1 MRLEAAQH
9 LRLSQ
14 EMKLSPRLIQAM
26 EILQLP
32 MMALHER
39 IEAEME
45 SNPVLELQEARDD
58 EAPAEPVPED
68 YGDRGERALV
78 VDESGSGTED
88 FRRLDEMT
96 NEYGPA
102 FANDDAPIPAGRHAS
117 SSESDRKLEALANT
131 AAPEQSLTEYLQG
144 QWMFVEASEALKRAG
159 DLIIEF
165 VEQDGRLGVGL
176 EELADRADASRGGIT
191 LEDLRQALPLV
202 QSLEPTGIA
211 ARNLRECLLLQL
223 DAQADAGL
231 DVSLERQLVA
241 DFLREIEM
249 NRIPTIAKR
258 TGLRVEQIKAGIERI
273 AKLNPR
279 PGLLIGQRD
288 VPAVTPDV
296 VVTLDET
303 GQVVVTMAEANM
315 PNLGVNSYYAQA
327 ARDRNTDKAAKQFLR
342 KNIRSAQWLVSAI
355 AQRRH
360 TILRVSQE
368 VFKVQRD
375 FLERGPEALK
385 PLPMAEVAQKVGVHV
400 ATVSRAV
407 AEKYALTPQGIV
419 PLRMFFSG
427 GTKTAAGEDVSWDAI
442 KVKLREIVDNED
454 KSNPLND
461 DQLAEALKA
470 SGIDIARRTVAKYR
484 GLLDIPP
491 ARKRREY

>member
-32 MMALHER
+32 MLALHER

-45 SNPVLELQEARDD
+45 SNPVLELQETHD
-58 EAPAEPVPED
+58 EVSSEPAPED
-68 YGDRGERALV
+68 YGDRGEQALV
-78 VDESGSGTED
+78 VDTDGSATDD

-96 NEYGPA
+96 SEFGPA
-102 FANDDAPIPAGRHAS
+102 YANDDAPLPGRAAN
-117 SSESDRKLEALANT
+117 SSEPDRKLEAMANT
-131 AAPEQSLTEYLQG
+131 AAPEESLMEYLQG
-144 QWMFVEASEALKRAG
+144 QWMFVDASEAIKRAG

-165 VEQDGRLGVGL
+165 IEPDGRLGEGL
-176 EELADRADASRGGIT
+176 NDLANRAATNEADAAIAID
-191 LEDLRQALPLV
+191 DLRQALPLV

-211 ARNLRECLLLQL
+211 GRDLRECLLLQL
-223 DAQADAGL
+223 DSQAKAGL
-231 DVSLERQLVA
+231 DVAVERQLVS

-249 NRIPTIAKR
+249 NRLPAIARR
-258 TGLRVEQIKAGIERI
+258 TGLTVEQIKAGIERI

-288 VPAVTPDV
+288 VPIITPDV

-303 GQVVVTMAEANM
+303 GQAIVTMAEANM
-315 PNLGVNSYYAQA
+315 PNLGVNNYYANA
-327 ARDRNTDKAAKQFLR
+327 SRDRNTEKSAKQFLR
-342 KNIRSAQWLVSAI
+342 KNIRSAEWLISAI

-360 TILRVSQE
+360 TIFRVSQE
-368 VFKVQRD
+368 VFKIQRD
-375 FLERGPEALK
+375 FLTLGPEALK
-385 PLPMAEVAQKVGVHV
+385 PLPMADIAEKVGVHV

-427 GTKTAAGEDVSWDAI
+427 GTKTAAGDDVSWDAV

-454 KSNPLND
+454 KTKPLND
-461 DQLAEALKA
+461 DQLAEAIKA
-470 SGIDIARRTVAKYR
+470 AGIDIARRTVAKYR